1 MYNFDLLYS
10 SSPSQFD
17 KTVTEDEIDALLD
30 KPSSVM
36 ILNNSRWSAVQAI
49 DKTNKDAFLQQLI
62 LEEVIV
68 RREANLKAFLCG
80 MRVLGVASLVMDYP
94 FLMKP
99 LMVAGEFT
107 LTSPLFLSLIKG
119 HRPLEPEHSLTYD
132 MFFEFVKTIGGR
144 GS

>member
-1 MYNFDLLYS
+1 MLL
-10 SSPSQFD
+10 P
-17 KTVTEDEIDALLD
+17 D
-30 KPSSVM
+30 KPSLVM

-68 RREANLKAFLCG
+68 RCEANLKAFLCG

-94 FLMKP
+94 FLIKP

-107 LTSPLFLSLIKG
+107 FTSPLFLSLIKG
-119 HRPLEPEHSLTYD
+119 HRPLEPEHSQTYD
-132 MFFEFVKTIGGR
+132 IFFEFVKIIGGR
-144 GS
+144 WLANLILRS

>member
-1 MYNFDLLYS
+1 
-10 SSPSQFD
+10 
-17 KTVTEDEIDALLD
+17 
-30 KPSSVM
+30 
-36 ILNNSRWSAVQAI
+36 
-49 DKTNKDAFLQQLI
+49 
-62 LEEVIV
+62 
-68 RREANLKAFLCG
+68 

-132 MFFEFVKTIGGR
+132 VHDHNIIKLA
-144 GS
+144 SYPYLQLS